1 MQASIIENGLRGRI
15 MLEFGR
21 GIRCVVVVGGQRV
34 RTERFRISISGR
46 VPQGLVGIRIGEEIE
61 RRFGGKGFE
70 SFEDDAGI
78 RIANDVAGHSSYRD
92 DLQRVIWAF
101 R

>member
-1 MQASIIENGLRGRI
+1 M
-15 MLEFGR
+15 
-21 GIRCVVVVGGQRV
+21 GIRV
-34 RTERFRISISGR
+34 
-46 VPQGLVGIRIGEEIE
+46 GEEIE

-78 RIANDVAGHSSYRD
+78 RVVNDVAGHSSYRD
-92 DLQRVIWAF
+92 DLQRVIWSF